1 MSIITCW
8 AVKGGSGTTVVAAGL
23 ALAAPKGVLVDLAG
37 ELPAALGIAEPAG
50 QGLAEWLA
58 SDAPPSAIIE
68 LAVDVD
74 ADRQISVVPRGAGDL
89 PGSSERWT
97 DLAAWMAGDR
107 RTFVVDAGTGVPPA
121 PLTSGAHDDG
131 VRDLLVTRPCYLSLR
146 RIGRHAA
153 RPSGVVLLAERHRS
167 LGARDVAQCV
177 GAPVV
182 AQVPLDPAIAR
193 AVDAGLLAG
202 RVPSSL
208 TKPLRAVRERRDA
221 RVDVV
226 TTTP

>member
-1 MSIITCW
+1 
-8 AVKGGSGTTVVAAGL
+8 
-23 ALAAPKGVLVDLAG
+23 
-37 ELPAALGIAEPAG
+37 
-50 QGLAEWLA
+50 
-58 SDAPPSAIIE
+58 
-68 LAVDVD
+68 
-74 ADRQISVVPRGAGDL
+74 
-89 PGSSERWT
+89 
-97 DLAAWMAGDR
+97 
-107 RTFVVDAGTGVPPA
+107 
-121 PLTSGAHDDG
+121 
-131 VRDLLVTRPCYLSLR
+131 VRDLLVKRPCYLTLR